1 LWIFLAKNVRD
12 AKTRSE
18 AAMTVIEGSRI
29 SFTQRIAEYWH
40 YPTLLYLLTL
50 RDITLRY
57 RQTALGVLW
66 AIVQPIFPMLIF
78 TVLFARVLRP
88 ETGAVPYSVFA
99 LAGLAPWTFFAN
111 AINTSSGTFVTHQN
125 LLNKIYF
132 PRAILPGAA
141 VAACLPDLLV
151 ALSFLFGLVL
161 WRGYR
166 PTSEWLL
173 LPVVTLVAT
182 GLAMAVGLGAA
193 SLIAIYRDIK
203 YLFPFLVQ
211 LWMYATPVIYPAK
224 LLPQRLR
231 WCLGL
236 NPMAGVVEAFRYCLF
251 GTPPDWNLLAL
262 SALSGACIVIAA
274 ALLFH
279 RMEVDMAERV

>member
-1 LWIFLAKNVRD
+1 
-12 AKTRSE
+12 
-18 AAMTVIEGSRI
+18 MTVIEGTRI

-50 RDITLRY
+50 RDIMLRY
-57 RQTALGVLW
+57 RQTALGVVW
-66 AIVQPIFPMLIF
+66 AIVQPILPMLIF

-111 AINTSSGTFVTHQN
+111 AINTSSSTFVSNQN

-151 ALSFLFGLVL
+151 GLSFLFGLAL

-173 LPVVTLVAT
+173 LPVITLIAT
-182 GLAMAVGLGAA
+182 VLAMAVGLGAA
-193 SLIAIYRDIK
+193 SLIAIYRDMK
-203 YLFPFLVQ
+203 HLFPFLVQ
-211 LWMYATPVIYPAK
+211 LWMYATPVVYPAK
-224 LLPQRLR
+224 LLPHKIR

-236 NPMAGVVEAFRYCLF
+236 NPMAGVVEGFRYCLF
-251 GTPPDWNLLAL
+251 GTAPDWHLLAL
-262 SALSGACIVIAA
+262 SGLSGTCIVIAA

-279 RMEVDMAERV
+279 RMEVDLAERV